1 MAFHPFRH
9 LLPNE
14 STSQAIIEVAPFLD
28 SVRRVALV
36 TDKTVPLRLA
46 FSNNTLQLEAGT
58 GDEAQASE
66 KIDINYKGE
75 DINIAFNPTFLTDGL
90 TAIGTPFVH
99 ISFTGA
105 NKPAVLTGQNEAT
118 GAQITNYK
126 YLLMPMRYSS

>member
-1 MAFHPFRH
+1 
-9 LLPNE
+9 
-14 STSQAIIEVAPFLD
+14 
-28 SVRRVALV
+28 VALV
-36 TDKTVPLRLA
+36 TEKTGPLRQA

-75 DINIAFNPTFLTDGL
+75 DINIAFNATFLSDGL
-90 TAIGTPFVH
+90 TAIGILFVH

-105 NKPAVLTGQNEAT
+105 NKLAVLTGQNEAT